1 MQEYTI
7 GKKILMLTLKK
18 EFFDQIK
25 RGEKTSEFR
34 EYKAFWIKRLI
45 NSDGSF
51 KHFDLVHFRNGYHKN
66 APTLL
71 LELKEIKVISNRI
84 NWFSTE
90 KVFEIVLGKI
100 IIR

>member
-18 EFFDQIK
+18 EFFIQIK
-25 RGEKTSEFR
+25 SGQKTSEYR
-34 EYKAFWIKRLI
+34 EYKDFWIKRLM
-45 NSDGSF
+45 NTDGSF

-71 LELKEIKVISNRI
+71 LEIKEIKIIKQKI
-84 NWFSTE
+84 NWFSSE